1 MLIDRFRGKEE
12 ERETASPI
20 RFQVGAAQWRGTREA
35 LNDVILT
42 TPYDATRGILIAL
55 ADGIGVGEEAGE
67 AAEAAAV
74 AMRRAYEAGTVL
86 REMPWQLLRF
96 MGAAHAAVRKAN
108 EQRMEQGEMPAGAA
122 LAGVL
127 VRGSLAAVASVGN
140 VRVFLLRDGLLLQLN
155 RDHLLS
161 LEAEE
166 RDILAGE
173 APETEPEWALTVTA
187 YVGMDGLTTLDYLQ
201 TPLRLVS
208 SDRIV
213 LISSGLYGVLPEQE
227 LTEILSDA
235 EPQAAADRLIA
246 RVQAMKQPSQSNVSV
261 AILKIS
267 RRRRTAD
274 VAYGR

>member
-1 MLIDRFRGKEE
+1 MLIDRFREKEE
-12 ERETASPI
+12 ERETASPL
-20 RFQVGAAQWRGTREA
+20 RFQVGAAQWRGTREVQ
-35 LNDVILT
+35 NDVILT
-42 TPYDATRGILIAL
+42 TPYDATRGMLMAL

-74 AMRRAYEAGTVL
+74 AMRRAYETGAVL
-86 REMPWQLLRF
+86 REMPWQLLRL
-96 MGAAHAAVRKAN
+96 MGAAHDAVRKAN
-108 EQRMEQGEMPAGAA
+108 EQRTQQGEMPVGAA

-166 RDILAGE
+166 RSILAGE
-173 APETEPEWALTVTA
+173 APEAEPEWALTVTA
-187 YVGMDGLTTLDYLQ
+187 YAGMDGLTTLDYLQ
-201 TPLRLVS
+201 TPLRLIS

-227 LTEILSDA
+227 LAEILSDA
-235 EPQAAADRLIA
+235 EPQAAAERLIA
-246 RVQAMKQPSQSNVSV
+246 RVQAMNQPSQSNVSV
-261 AILKIS
+261 AILKLG

-274 VAYGR
+274 TAYGR